1 MPPSIISAIALAVGI
16 LIWLYFSERRSQRRR
31 LRNLSESACPACG
44 TFYGPAAAERA
55 RQAYLAHCAEAR
67 AQRPHCKINF
77 SPYGEIHCAQC
88 GAEARFHF
96 DTGNL
101 AAPSTC

>member
-16 LIWLYFSERRSQRRR
+16 LIWLYFSDRHSQRRR

-44 TFYGPAAAERA
+44 TRFGPAAAERA
-55 RQAYLAHCAEAR
+55 RQDYIAHCAEAR

-77 SPYGEIHCAQC
+77 SHHGEIRCAQC
-88 GAEARFHF
+88 GAKARFHF

-101 AAPSTC
+101 AAHTT